1 MYTGRPGEFLKKIKR
16 LKARPWHLMCR
27 GLLEGGKFEKKLHG
41 RKMFSR
47 NRKRN
52 LTESERKK
60 RIPGKESK
68 KRIHKPSI
76 SESS

>member
-27 GLLEGGKFEKKLHG
+27 GLLRGGIYEEKLHG

-47 NRKRN
+47 NKERN
-52 LTESERKK
+52 LTESKREK

-76 SESS
+76 SKGS